1 MYIFNKTYWHN
12 AFIRFNI
19 CHRIDAREVADLRHD
34 ARLLAIQVE
43 HLATGTV
50 LNHILRPIPRTAPLN
65 LPVNYMRP
73 LKQAIYS
80 SRTADKFVVRLPDG
94 MRERIAEVARNHHR
108 SMNSEIIARLEQSL
122 IQEGALGEELS
133 MRLDSPELSLHERE
147 LLQRF
152 RQLSHRQQNA
162 LVSLIAHDVEAAAEA
177 E

>member
-1 MYIFNKTYWHN
+1 
-12 AFIRFNI
+12 
-19 CHRIDAREVADLRHD
+19 
-34 ARLLAIQVE
+34 
-43 HLATGTV
+43 
-50 LNHILRPIPRTAPLN
+50 
-65 LPVNYMRP
+65 MRP

-133 MRLDSPELSLHERE
+133 MRLDSPELSLLHERE

-162 LVSLIAHDVEAAAEA
+162 LVSLIAHDAEMAADAS
-177 E
+177 

>member
-1 MYIFNKTYWHN
+1 
-12 AFIRFNI
+12 
-19 CHRIDAREVADLRHD
+19 
-34 ARLLAIQVE
+34 
-43 HLATGTV
+43 
-50 LNHILRPIPRTAPLN
+50 
-65 LPVNYMRP
+65 MRP
-73 LKQAIYS
+73 MKQATYS

-122 IQEGALGEELS
+122 IQEGALGDELS

-162 LVSLIAHDVEAAAEA
+162 LVALIAHDVEMAADAS
-177 E
+177 